1 MAKRDYYEVLGVSK
15 NATTDEIKKAYR
27 KLAMQYHPDRNPG
40 NKEAEEKFK
49 EATEAYEVLG
59 DEEKRKRYD
68 QFGHAGMKAT
78 DFHQY
83 TNANDIFSMFQ
94 DIFSGFGSSTFNDDI
109 FDIFGGGRRQT
120 RTRRGEGTPGTD
132 LKVKLKLTLEE
143 IFTGTEKKIKIKR
156 WKTCEVCNGK
166 GSKSSSGFST
176 CPVCKGTGEIRQVSK
191 SFFGQFI
198 NVSQCTN
205 CNGEGRIVSDP
216 CPNCGGEGRVQGE
229 STIKVNVPAG
239 VTDGNYIPLRGQ
251 GNAGRRGGPAGD
263 LIVFI
268 EEIPHELFVRDGSDV
283 YLDLYISIPD
293 AILGTEV
300 EVPTLNGKVKL
311 KIEPG
316 IQSGKLLRMRDK
328 GLPNLN
334 SYGRGDQIVRV
345 NLYIPTKIN
354 AREKELLKE
363 LAKSENFLPKGAH
376 TKKADK
382 TFFSKMRDAFS

>member
-1 MAKRDYYEVLGVSK
+1 MTKRDYYEILGVQK
-15 NATTDEIKKAYR
+15 NTSADEIKKAYR
-27 KLAMQYHPDRNPG
+27 KLAMQYHPDRNQG

-49 EATEAYEVLG
+49 EATEAYEALG
-59 DEEKRKRYD
+59 DEEKRRRYD
-68 QFGHAGMKAT
+68 QYGHAGMKST

-83 TNANDIFSMFQ
+83 SNSNDIFSMFQ
-94 DIFSGFGSSTFNDDI
+94 DIFSGFSGSAFDNDI
-109 FDIFGGGRRQT
+109 FDVFGGGRRQT
-120 RTRRGEGTPGTD
+120 RTRRGEGIPGSD

-143 IFTGTEKKIKIKR
+143 IDTGTEKKIKIKK

-166 GSKSSSGFST
+166 GTKSNAGFST

-205 CNGEGRIVSDP
+205 CDGEGRVVSDP
-216 CPNCGGEGRVQGE
+216 CNNCGGEGRVQGE
-229 STIKVNVPAG
+229 STIKVSVPAG
-239 VTDGNYIPLRGQ
+239 VTEGNYIPLRGQ
-251 GNAGRRGGPAGD
+251 GNAGRRGGEAGD

-268 EEIPHELFVRDGSDV
+268 EEAPHDLFIRDGADV
-283 YLDLYISIPD
+283 YLDLFISIPD

-311 KIEPG
+311 KIEAG
-316 IQSGKLLRMRDK
+316 IQSGKMLRMRDK

-345 NLYIPTKIN
+345 NLYIPNKVNT
-354 AREKELLKE
+354 REKELLKE
-363 LAKSENFLPKGAH
+363 LAKSENFHPRGSDPRK
-376 TKKADK
+376 TDK
-382 TFFSKMRDAFS
+382 TFFGKMKDAFS